1 MGRGFFG
8 RLLQQ
13 GANGG
18 CWKALKNRISPG
30 KVGLRRAGIGRID
43 PDTTVRGINTEDTCR
58 LRRIEHRPS
67 PCRFSAHR
75 PPAEHRKA
83 RALAEVPGETGH
95 PECGR
100 KIKPMDRSALSCPF
114 ESVISAL
121 PDPPRNLLRNIW
133 TWRAFALWAASSVL
147 MNRALLAASP
157 APASSGDGVLDR
169 SSNWPRTRRFTEWS
183 GRTARPCGP
192 PTSVDGSL
200 PSCWRPERGT
210 RPRTKIPKKRYPGQ
224 LGQQPR
230 QPRAVRRCLE
240 IWPETPILPK
250 LLFSWRRLPM

>member
-43 PDTTVRGINTEDTCR
+43 PGTTVRGINTEDTCR

-67 PCRFSAHR
+67 PCSLRSPPTSRTPKGESHR
-75 PPAEHRKA
+75 RGA
-83 RALAEVPGETGH
+83 RGN
-95 PECGR
+95 
-100 KIKPMDRSALSCPF
+100 RSSG
-114 ESVISAL
+114 
-121 PDPPRNLLRNIW
+121 
-133 TWRAFALWAASSVL
+133 TWVVSSVP
-147 MNRALLAASP
+147 MNRALLAGSP
-157 APASSGDGVLDR
+157 AAASSGVGVLGR

-192 PTSVDGSL
+192 PTSVAGSL
-200 PSCWRPERGT
+200 PSCWRLKRGT
-210 RPRTKIPKKRYPGQ
+210 RPRTKITGTKI
-224 LGQQPR
+224 PR
-230 QPRAVRRCLE
+230 TKITGTARATT
-240 IWPETPILPK
+240 TPAACGPTV
-250 LLFSWRRLPM
+250 P